1 MLNSTIPGIYVQEQQ
16 YNLNSLNIN
25 TRCVTGFVGISE
37 KGNINEP
44 LLIHSFDEYLKSFG
58 GFDTAGFLPYSVY
71 TYFKNGGKECVVV
84 RIVDS
89 DNVESSI
96 YQIKSK
102 NGYIKLKAKSPG
114 KWGNYII
121 INVWNET
128 NEYFSISL
136 EYKNKLETFN
146 HLSFQENNERYFK
159 TFINKNSNLCF
170 VDEIKGDINNI
181 KSVFNGVFSQGKEGI
196 STLTAKDFIG
206 FYNGLNKYSGLGCL
220 ESRDD
225 ISLVCIPDLHWLN
238 NDDDV
243 FNVYQALINQIEKF
257 PDRFA
262 IIDIPPKLDFIE
274 AKNWISRIRTPFAAA
289 YYSYI
294 DVTDPLDFSGVGTI
308 RIPPSGAICGCIA
321 ATDGEK
327 GIYHA
332 PANCILEGAVGISNK
347 TTTGEQEILYTSNI
361 NLLKYFPGKGVKIW
375 GAKTLSCD
383 KDWEYI
389 NVRRTFSRVCS
400 ALKKG
405 TQWAVYETN
414 DKNLRK
420 RLVRQVSGF
429 LLDLWRDGYFS
440 GSTPEQ
446 GFYVRCD
453 EELNPPE
460 NIDLGILTFEV
471 GIAIVYPTEFFK
483 ITLTAEKDGAS
494 VYLQE

>member
-1 MLNSTIPGIYVQEQQ
+1 MIVPGIYVQEQK
-16 YNLNSLNIN
+16 YDLNPLKIN
-25 TRCVTGFVGISE
+25 SQCITGFAGISE
-37 KGNINEP
+37 FGPINKP
-44 LLIHSFDEYLKSFG
+44 ILVKNFNEYLKKFG
-58 GFDTAGFLPYSVY
+58 GFDTAGILPYSVFS
-71 TYFKNGGKECVVV
+71 YFRNGGKECVIV
-84 RIVDS
+84 RVADEE
-89 DNVESSI
+89 NAKNATFK
-96 YQIKSK
+96 IKNK
-102 NGYIKLKAKSPG
+102 TGHIKFTAKTPG
-114 KWGNYII
+114 KWGNFII
-121 INVWNET
+121 INVWKESENS
-128 NEYFSISL
+128 FSVTL
-136 EYKNKLETFN
+136 EYKAKTESFI
-146 HLSFQENNERYFK
+146 HLSYDKKDERYFE
-159 TFINKNSNLCF
+159 SY
-170 VDEIKGDINNI
+170 INNNSSLCSI
-181 KSVFNGVFSQGKEGI
+181 SIGGLIENIEPIFMKPFSGGKEGI
-196 STLTAKDFIG
+196 STLSAKHFIG
-206 FYNGLNKYSGLGCL
+206 KYNGLNNYSGIGCF

-225 ISLVCIPDLHWLN
+225 ISLISVPDLCLLKTEN
-238 NDDDV
+238 E
-243 FNVYQALINQIEKF
+243 VYAVNKALIEQAERF
-257 PDRFA
+257 QDRFA
-262 IIDIPPKLDFIE
+262 ILDIPRQLDCMKAREWATKLM
-274 AKNWISRIRTPFAAA
+274 SPFAAA

-347 TTTGEQEILYTSNI
+347 TTTGEQEILYTSKI

-405 TQWAVYETN
+405 TQWAVFETN

-440 GSTPEQ
+440 GTTPEQ

-471 GIAIVYPTEFFK
+471 GIAIVHPTEFFK

>member
-1 MLNSTIPGIYVQEQQ
+1 MIVPGIYVQEQK
-16 YNLNSLNIN
+16 YDLNPLKIN
-25 TRCVTGFVGISE
+25 SQCITGFAGISE
-37 KGNINEP
+37 FGPINKP
-44 LLIHSFDEYLKSFG
+44 ILVKNFNEYLKKFG
-58 GFDTAGFLPYSVY
+58 GFDTAGILPYSVFS
-71 TYFKNGGKECVVV
+71 YFRNGGKECVIV
-84 RIVDS
+84 RVADEE
-89 DNVESSI
+89 NAKNATFK
-96 YQIKSK
+96 IKNK
-102 NGYIKLKAKSPG
+102 TGHIKFTAKTPG
-114 KWGNYII
+114 KWGNFII
-121 INVWNET
+121 INVWKESENS
-128 NEYFSISL
+128 FSVTL
-136 EYKNKLETFN
+136 EYKAKTESFI
-146 HLSFQENNERYFK
+146 HLSYDKKDERYFE
-159 TFINKNSNLCF
+159 SY
-170 VDEIKGDINNI
+170 INNNSSLCSI
-181 KSVFNGVFSQGKEGI
+181 SIGGLIDNIEPIFMKPFSGGKEGI
-196 STLTAKDFIG
+196 STLSAKHFIG
-206 FYNGLNKYSGLGCL
+206 KYNGLNNYSGIGCF

-225 ISLVCIPDLHWLN
+225 ISLISVPDLCLLKSEN
-238 NDDDV
+238 E
-243 FNVYQALINQIEKF
+243 VYAVNKALIEQAERF
-257 PDRFA
+257 QDRFA
-262 IIDIPPKLDFIE
+262 ILDIPRQLDCMKAREWAIKLM
-274 AKNWISRIRTPFAAA
+274 SPFAAA

-347 TTTGEQEILYTSNI
+347 TTTGEQEILYTSKI

-405 TQWAVYETN
+405 TQWAVFETN

-471 GIAIVYPTEFFK
+471 GIAIVHPTEFFK

>member
-1 MLNSTIPGIYVQEQQ
+1 MIVPGIYVQEQK
-16 YNLNSLNIN
+16 YDLNPLKIN
-25 TRCVTGFVGISE
+25 SQCITGFAGISE
-37 KGNINEP
+37 FGPINKP
-44 LLIHSFDEYLKSFG
+44 ILVKNFNEYLKKFG
-58 GFDTAGFLPYSVY
+58 GFDTAGILPYSVFS
-71 TYFKNGGKECVVV
+71 YFRNGGKECVIV
-84 RIVDS
+84 RVADEE
-89 DNVESSI
+89 NAKNATFK
-96 YQIKSK
+96 IKNK
-102 NGYIKLKAKSPG
+102 TGHIKFTAKTPG
-114 KWGNYII
+114 KWGNFII
-121 INVWNET
+121 INVWNE
-128 NEYFSISL
+128 NSFSVTL
-136 EYKNKLETFN
+136 EYKAKTESFI
-146 HLSFQENNERYFK
+146 HLSYDKKDERYFE
-159 TFINKNSNLCF
+159 SY
-170 VDEIKGDINNI
+170 INNNSSLCSI
-181 KSVFNGVFSQGKEGI
+181 SIGGLIDNIEPIFMKPFSGGKEGI
-196 STLTAKDFIG
+196 STLSAKHFIG
-206 FYNGLNKYSGLGCL
+206 KYNGLNNYSGIGCF

-225 ISLVCIPDLHWLN
+225 ISLISVPDLCLLKTEN
-238 NDDDV
+238 E
-243 FNVYQALINQIEKF
+243 VYAVNKALIEQAERF
-257 PDRFA
+257 QDRFA
-262 IIDIPPKLDFIE
+262 ILDIPRQLDCMKAREWAIKLM
-274 AKNWISRIRTPFAAA
+274 SPFAAA

-321 ATDGEK
+321 ATDGER

-347 TTTGEQEILYTSNI
+347 TTTGEQEILYTSKI

-405 TQWAVYETN
+405 TQWAVFETN

-471 GIAIVYPTEFFK
+471 GIAIVHPTEFFK

>member
-1 MLNSTIPGIYVQEQQ
+1 MIVPGIYVQEQK
-16 YNLNSLNIN
+16 YDLNPLKIN
-25 TRCVTGFVGISE
+25 SQCITGFAGISE
-37 KGNINEP
+37 FGPINKP
-44 LLIHSFDEYLKSFG
+44 ILVKNFNEYLKKFG
-58 GFDTAGFLPYSVY
+58 GFDTAGILPYSVFS
-71 TYFKNGGKECVVV
+71 YFRNGGKECVIV
-84 RIVDS
+84 RVADEE
-89 DNVESSI
+89 NAKNATFK
-96 YQIKSK
+96 IKNK
-102 NGYIKLKAKSPG
+102 TGHIKFTAKTPG
-114 KWGNYII
+114 KWGNFII
-121 INVWNET
+121 INVWKESENS
-128 NEYFSISL
+128 FSVTL
-136 EYKNKLETFN
+136 EYKAKTESFI
-146 HLSFQENNERYFK
+146 HLSYDKKDERYFE
-159 TFINKNSNLCF
+159 SY
-170 VDEIKGDINNI
+170 INNNSSLCSI
-181 KSVFNGVFSQGKEGI
+181 SIGGLIDNIEPIFMKPFSGGKEGI
-196 STLTAKDFIG
+196 STLSAKHFIG
-206 FYNGLNKYSGLGCL
+206 KYNGLNNYSGIGCF

-225 ISLVCIPDLHWLN
+225 ISLISVPDLCLLKSEN
-238 NDDDV
+238 E
-243 FNVYQALINQIEKF
+243 VYAVNKALIEQAERF
-257 PDRFA
+257 QDRFA
-262 IIDIPPKLDFIE
+262 ILDIPRQLDCMKAREWAIKLM
-274 AKNWISRIRTPFAAA
+274 SPFAAA

-471 GIAIVYPTEFFK
+471 GIAIVHPTEFFK

>member
-1 MLNSTIPGIYVQEQQ
+1 MIVPGIYVQEQK
-16 YNLNSLNIN
+16 YDLNPLKIN
-25 TRCVTGFVGISE
+25 SQCITGFAGISE
-37 KGNINEP
+37 FGPINKP
-44 LLIHSFDEYLKSFG
+44 ILVKNFNEYLKKFG
-58 GFDTAGFLPYSVY
+58 GFDTAGILPYSVFS
-71 TYFKNGGKECVVV
+71 YFRNGGKECVIV
-84 RIVDS
+84 RVADEE
-89 DNVESSI
+89 NAKNATFK
-96 YQIKSK
+96 IKNK
-102 NGYIKLKAKSPG
+102 TGHIKFTAKTPG
-114 KWGNYII
+114 KWGNFII
-121 INVWNET
+121 INVWKESENS
-128 NEYFSISL
+128 FSITL
-136 EYKNKLETFN
+136 EYKAKTESFI
-146 HLSFQENNERYFK
+146 HLSYDKKDERYFE
-159 TFINKNSNLCF
+159 SY
-170 VDEIKGDINNI
+170 INNNSSLCSI
-181 KSVFNGVFSQGKEGI
+181 SIGGLIDNIEPIFMKPFSGGKEGI
-196 STLTAKDFIG
+196 STLSAKHFIG
-206 FYNGLNKYSGLGCL
+206 KYNGLNNYSGIGCF

-225 ISLVCIPDLHWLN
+225 ISLISVPDLCLLKSEN
-238 NDDDV
+238 E
-243 FNVYQALINQIEKF
+243 VYAVNKALIEQAERF
-257 PDRFA
+257 QDRFA
-262 IIDIPPKLDFIE
+262 ILDIPRQLDCMKAREWAIKLM
-274 AKNWISRIRTPFAAA
+274 SPFAAA

-347 TTTGEQEILYTSNI
+347 TTTGEQEILYTSKI

-405 TQWAVYETN
+405 TQWAVFETN

-471 GIAIVYPTEFFK
+471 GIAIVHPTEFFK

>member
-1 MLNSTIPGIYVQEQQ
+1 MIVPGIYVQEQK
-16 YNLNSLNIN
+16 YDLNPLKIN
-25 TRCVTGFVGISE
+25 SQCITGFAGISE
-37 KGNINEP
+37 FGPINKP
-44 LLIHSFDEYLKSFG
+44 ILVKNFNEYLKKFG
-58 GFDTAGFLPYSVY
+58 GFDTAGILPYSVFS
-71 TYFKNGGKECVVV
+71 YFRNGGKECVIV
-84 RIVDS
+84 RVADEE
-89 DNVESSI
+89 NAKNATFK
-96 YQIKSK
+96 IKNK
-102 NGYIKLKAKSPG
+102 TGHIKFTAKTPG
-114 KWGNYII
+114 KWGNFII
-121 INVWNET
+121 INVWKESENS
-128 NEYFSISL
+128 FSVTL
-136 EYKNKLETFN
+136 EYKAKTESFI
-146 HLSFQENNERYFK
+146 HLSYDKKDERYFE
-159 TFINKNSNLCF
+159 SY
-170 VDEIKGDINNI
+170 INNNSSLCSI
-181 KSVFNGVFSQGKEGI
+181 SIGGLIDNIEPIFMKPFSGGKEGI
-196 STLTAKDFIG
+196 STLSAKHFIG
-206 FYNGLNKYSGLGCL
+206 KYNGLNNYSGIGCF

-225 ISLVCIPDLHWLN
+225 ISLISVPDLCLLKTEN
-238 NDDDV
+238 E
-243 FNVYQALINQIEKF
+243 VYAVNKALIEQAERF
-257 PDRFA
+257 QDRFA
-262 IIDIPPKLDFIE
+262 ILDIPRQLDCMKAREWAIKLM
-274 AKNWISRIRTPFAAA
+274 SPFAAA

-321 ATDGEK
+321 ATDGER

-347 TTTGEQEILYTSNI
+347 TTTGEQEILYTSKI

-405 TQWAVYETN
+405 TQWAVFETN

-471 GIAIVYPTEFFK
+471 GIAIVHPTEFFK

>member
-1 MLNSTIPGIYVQEQQ
+1 MIVPGIYVQEQK
-16 YNLNSLNIN
+16 YDLNPLKIN
-25 TRCVTGFVGISE
+25 SQCITGFAGISE
-37 KGNINEP
+37 FGPINKP
-44 LLIHSFDEYLKSFG
+44 ILVKNFNEYLKKFG
-58 GFDTAGFLPYSVY
+58 GFDTAGVLPYSVFS
-71 TYFKNGGKECVVV
+71 YFRNGGKECVIV
-84 RIVDS
+84 RVADEE
-89 DNVESSI
+89 NAKNATFK
-96 YQIKSK
+96 IKNK
-102 NGYIKLKAKSPG
+102 TGHIKFTAKTPG
-114 KWGNYII
+114 KWGNFII
-121 INVWNET
+121 INVWKESENS
-128 NEYFSISL
+128 FSITL
-136 EYKNKLETFN
+136 EYKAKTESFI
-146 HLSFQENNERYFK
+146 HLSYDKKDERYFE
-159 TFINKNSNLCF
+159 SY
-170 VDEIKGDINNI
+170 INNNSSLCSI
-181 KSVFNGVFSQGKEGI
+181 SIGGLIDNIEPIFMKPFSGGKEGI
-196 STLTAKDFIG
+196 STLSAKHFIG
-206 FYNGLNKYSGLGCL
+206 KYNGLNNYSGIGCF

-225 ISLVCIPDLHWLN
+225 ISLISVPDLCLLKSE
-238 NDDDV
+238 DE
-243 FNVYQALINQIEKF
+243 VYAVNKALIEQAERF
-257 PDRFA
+257 QDRFA
-262 IIDIPPKLDFIE
+262 ILDIPRQLDCMKAREWATKLM
-274 AKNWISRIRTPFAAA
+274 SPFAAA

-327 GIYHA
+327 GIYHV

-347 TTTGEQEILYTSNI
+347 TTTGEQEILYTSKI

-405 TQWAVYETN
+405 TQWAVFETN

-471 GIAIVYPTEFFK
+471 GIAIVHPTEFFK

>member
-1 MLNSTIPGIYVQEQQ
+1 MIVPGIYVQEQK
-16 YNLNSLNIN
+16 YDLNPLKIN
-25 TRCVTGFVGISE
+25 SQCITGFAGISE
-37 KGNINEP
+37 FGPINKP
-44 LLIHSFDEYLKSFG
+44 ILVKNFNEYLKKFG
-58 GFDTAGFLPYSVY
+58 GFDTAGILPYSVFS
-71 TYFKNGGKECVVV
+71 YFRNGGKECVIV
-84 RIVDS
+84 RVADEE
-89 DNVESSI
+89 NAKNATFK
-96 YQIKSK
+96 IKNK
-102 NGYIKLKAKSPG
+102 TGHIKFTAKTPG
-114 KWGNYII
+114 KWGNFII
-121 INVWNET
+121 INVWKESENS
-128 NEYFSISL
+128 FSITL
-136 EYKNKLETFN
+136 EYKAKTESFI
-146 HLSFQENNERYFK
+146 HLSYDKKDERYFE
-159 TFINKNSNLCF
+159 SY
-170 VDEIKGDINNI
+170 INNNSSLCSI
-181 KSVFNGVFSQGKEGI
+181 SIGGLIDNIEPIFMKPFSGGKEGI
-196 STLTAKDFIG
+196 STLSAKHFIG
-206 FYNGLNKYSGLGCL
+206 KYNGLNNYSGIGCF

-225 ISLVCIPDLHWLN
+225 ISLISVPDLCLLKSEN
-238 NDDDV
+238 E
-243 FNVYQALINQIEKF
+243 VYAVNKALIEQAERF
-257 PDRFA
+257 QDRFA
-262 IIDIPPKLDFIE
+262 ILDIPRQLDCMKAREWAIKLM
-274 AKNWISRIRTPFAAA
+274 SPFAAA

-347 TTTGEQEILYTSNI
+347 TTTGEQEILYTSKI

-389 NVRRTFSRVCS
+389 SVRRTFSRVCS

-405 TQWAVYETN
+405 TQWAVFETN

-471 GIAIVYPTEFFK
+471 GIAIVHPTEFFK

>member
-1 MLNSTIPGIYVQEQQ
+1 MIVPGIYVQEQK
-16 YNLNSLNIN
+16 YDLNPLKIN
-25 TRCVTGFVGISE
+25 SQCITGFAGISE
-37 KGNINEP
+37 FGPINKP
-44 LLIHSFDEYLKSFG
+44 ILVKNFNEYLKKFG
-58 GFDTAGFLPYSVY
+58 GFDTAGILPYSVFS
-71 TYFKNGGKECVVV
+71 YFRNGGKECVIV
-84 RIVDS
+84 RVADEE
-89 DNVESSI
+89 NAKNATFK
-96 YQIKSK
+96 IKNK
-102 NGYIKLKAKSPG
+102 TGHIKFTAKTPG
-114 KWGNYII
+114 KWGNFII
-121 INVWNET
+121 INVWKESENS
-128 NEYFSISL
+128 FSVTL
-136 EYKNKLETFN
+136 EYKAKTESFI
-146 HLSFQENNERYFK
+146 HLSYDKKDERYFE
-159 TFINKNSNLCF
+159 SY
-170 VDEIKGDINNI
+170 INNNSSLCSI
-181 KSVFNGVFSQGKEGI
+181 SIGGLIDNIEPIFMKPFSGGKEGI
-196 STLTAKDFIG
+196 STLSAKHFIG
-206 FYNGLNKYSGLGCL
+206 KYNGLNNYSGIGCF

-225 ISLVCIPDLHWLN
+225 ISLISVPDLCLLKSE
-238 NDDDV
+238 DE
-243 FNVYQALINQIEKF
+243 VYAVNKALIEQAERF
-257 PDRFA
+257 QDRFA
-262 IIDIPPKLDFIE
+262 ILDIPRQLDCMKAREWATKLM
-274 AKNWISRIRTPFAAA
+274 SPFAAA

-347 TTTGEQEILYTSNI
+347 TTTGEQEILYTSKI
-361 NLLKYFPGKGVKIW
+361 NLLRYFPGKGVKIW

-405 TQWAVYETN
+405 TQWAVFETN

-471 GIAIVYPTEFFK
+471 GIAIVHPTEFFK

>member
-1 MLNSTIPGIYVQEQQ
+1 MIVPGIYVQEQK
-16 YNLNSLNIN
+16 YDLNPLKIN
-25 TRCVTGFVGISE
+25 SQCITGFAGISE
-37 KGNINEP
+37 FGPINKP
-44 LLIHSFDEYLKSFG
+44 ILVKNFNEYLKKFG
-58 GFDTAGFLPYSVY
+58 GFDTAGILPYSVFS
-71 TYFKNGGKECVVV
+71 YFRNGGKECIIV
-84 RIVDS
+84 RVADEE
-89 DNVESSI
+89 NAKNATFK
-96 YQIKSK
+96 IKNK
-102 NGYIKLKAKSPG
+102 TGHIKFTAKTPG
-114 KWGNYII
+114 KWGNFII
-121 INVWNET
+121 INVWKESENS
-128 NEYFSISL
+128 FSITL
-136 EYKNKLETFN
+136 EYKAKTESFI
-146 HLSFQENNERYFK
+146 HLSYDKKDERYFE
-159 TFINKNSNLCF
+159 SY
-170 VDEIKGDINNI
+170 INNNSSLCSI
-181 KSVFNGVFSQGKEGI
+181 SIGGLIDNIEPIFMKPFSGGKEGI
-196 STLTAKDFIG
+196 STLSAKHFIG
-206 FYNGLNKYSGLGCL
+206 KYNGLNNYSGIGCF

-225 ISLVCIPDLHWLN
+225 ISLISVPDLCLLKSEN
-238 NDDDV
+238 E
-243 FNVYQALINQIEKF
+243 VYAVNKALIEQAERF
-257 PDRFA
+257 QDRFA
-262 IIDIPPKLDFIE
+262 ILDIPRQLDCMKAREWAIKLM
-274 AKNWISRIRTPFAAA
+274 SPFAAA

-347 TTTGEQEILYTSNI
+347 TTTGEQEILYTSKI

-405 TQWAVYETN
+405 TQWAVFETN

-471 GIAIVYPTEFFK
+471 GIAIVHPTEFFK

>member
-1 MLNSTIPGIYVQEQQ
+1 MIVPGIYVQEQK
-16 YNLNSLNIN
+16 YDLNPLKIN
-25 TRCVTGFVGISE
+25 SQCITGFAGISE
-37 KGNINEP
+37 FGPINKP
-44 LLIHSFDEYLKSFG
+44 ILVKNFNEYLKKFG
-58 GFDTAGFLPYSVY
+58 GFDTAGILPYSVFS
-71 TYFKNGGKECVVV
+71 YFRNGGKECVIV
-84 RIVDS
+84 RVADEE
-89 DNVESSI
+89 NAKNATFK
-96 YQIKSK
+96 IKNK
-102 NGYIKLKAKSPG
+102 TGHIKFTAKTPG
-114 KWGNYII
+114 KWGNFII
-121 INVWNET
+121 INVWKESENS
-128 NEYFSISL
+128 FSVTL
-136 EYKNKLETFN
+136 EYKAKTESFI
-146 HLSFQENNERYFK
+146 HLSYDKKDERYFE
-159 TFINKNSNLCF
+159 SY
-170 VDEIKGDINNI
+170 INNNSSLCSI
-181 KSVFNGVFSQGKEGI
+181 SIGGLIDNIEPIFMKPFSGGKEGI
-196 STLTAKDFIG
+196 STLSAKHFIG
-206 FYNGLNKYSGLGCL
+206 KYNGLNNYSGIGCF

-225 ISLVCIPDLHWLN
+225 ISLISVPDLCLLKSEN
-238 NDDDV
+238 E
-243 FNVYQALINQIEKF
+243 VYAVNKALIEQAERF
-257 PDRFA
+257 QDRFA
-262 IIDIPPKLDFIE
+262 ILDIPRQLDCMKAREWATKLM
-274 AKNWISRIRTPFAAA
+274 SPFAAA

-347 TTTGEQEILYTSNI
+347 TTTGEQEILYTSKI

-405 TQWAVYETN
+405 TQWAVFETN

-471 GIAIVYPTEFFK
+471 GIAIVHPTEFFK

>member
-1 MLNSTIPGIYVQEQQ
+1 MIVPGIYVQEQK
-16 YNLNSLNIN
+16 YDLNPLKIN
-25 TRCVTGFVGISE
+25 SQCITGFAGISE
-37 KGNINEP
+37 FGPINKP
-44 LLIHSFDEYLKSFG
+44 ILVKNFNEYLKKFG
-58 GFDTAGFLPYSVY
+58 GFDTAGILPYSVFS
-71 TYFKNGGKECVVV
+71 YFRNGGKECVIV
-84 RIVDS
+84 RVADEE
-89 DNVESSI
+89 NAKNATFK
-96 YQIKSK
+96 IKNK
-102 NGYIKLKAKSPG
+102 TGHIKFTAKTPG
-114 KWGNYII
+114 KWGNFII
-121 INVWNET
+121 INVWKESENS
-128 NEYFSISL
+128 FSITL
-136 EYKNKLETFN
+136 DYKAKTESFI
-146 HLSFQENNERYFK
+146 HLSYDKKDERYFE
-159 TFINKNSNLCF
+159 SY
-170 VDEIKGDINNI
+170 INNNSSLCSI
-181 KSVFNGVFSQGKEGI
+181 SIGGLIDNIEPIFMKPFSGGKEGI
-196 STLTAKDFIG
+196 STLSAKHFIG
-206 FYNGLNKYSGLGCL
+206 KYNGLNNYSGIGCF

-225 ISLVCIPDLHWLN
+225 ISLISVPDLCLLKSEN
-238 NDDDV
+238 E
-243 FNVYQALINQIEKF
+243 VYAVNKALIEQAERF
-257 PDRFA
+257 QDRFA
-262 IIDIPPKLDFIE
+262 ILDIPKQLGCMKAREWATKLM
-274 AKNWISRIRTPFAAA
+274 SPFAAA

-405 TQWAVYETN
+405 TQWAVFETN

-471 GIAIVYPTEFFK
+471 GIAIVHPTEFFK